1 MNARPEFTIHDLLAN
16 AVDRDPDRTAIIDR
30 GTQYRYRDLSRCANA
45 LAAALVD
52 RGVGVGDRIGI
63 YLEKSFEAGAAML
76 AVSQAGAVF
85 VNINPLLKP
94 RQVHYILKDCG
105 IQVMFGDADRLAALE
120 PESVRVAFYS
130 GSGPPATRVAIS
142 LEDIASILQR
152 GDDHYT
158 ARPVLETD
166 PAAIIYTSGSTGLP
180 KGVVLSHRNVVAG
193 AQIVSS
199 YLETSKDDRI
209 LAVLPFSFDY
219 GLNQLTT
226 ALRMGATLVL
236 QHSRLPGDLL
246 RSLHDYE
253 ITQVAGVP
261 PLWPLLLQSARSLE
275 QRPLIHLRC
284 LTNSGGRVPSRHLEE
299 LRQLL
304 PSTRIYL
311 MYGLTEAFRSTYLPP
326 EELDRGPDCIGKPV
340 PNTEIRVLDESG
352 QECGTGEIG
361 ELVHRGP
368 TVALGYWGKDAETR
382 AVFRPSPFAPPA
394 FDNRERVVYSGD
406 LVRRDADGFLHFIG
420 RRDGLI
426 KTQGYR
432 VSPEEV
438 EDLVI
443 STGFVREACTFGVS
457 DQEVGERIVA
467 VVVPRERDDGAVD
480 RIRAA
485 CVENSPPYL
494 VPRVILLAQELPKTP
509 SGKIDREM
517 IKDAFA
523 TG

>member
-1 MNARPEFTIHDLLAN
+1 MNARPEFTTHDLLAN
-16 AVDRDPDRTAIIDR
+16 TVDRDPDRTAIIDR
-30 GTQYRYRDLSRCANA
+30 GTQYRYRDLAGCANA
-45 LAAALVD
+45 LTTALLD
-52 RGVGVGDRIGI
+52 RGVGKGDRVGI
-63 YLEKSFEAGAAML
+63 YLEKSFEAVAAIL
-76 AVSQAGAVF
+76 AISQAGAVY

-105 IQVMFGDADRLAALE
+105 IQVLFGNADRLAVLE
-120 PESVRVAFYS
+120 PDSIRVAFYS
-130 GSGPPATRVAIS
+130 GNGPPPAGIAPSLTSVA
-142 LEDIASILQR
+142 DILQQ
-152 GDDHYT
+152 GGGQS
-158 ARPVLETD
+158 AQPVLETD

-219 GLNQLTT
+219 GLNQLMT

-236 QHSRLPGDLL
+236 QHSRMPGDLL
-246 RSLHDYE
+246 RSLREYE
-253 ITQVAGVP
+253 ITQLAGVP

-275 QRPLIHLRC
+275 ERPLIHLRC
-284 LTNSGGRVPSRHLEE
+284 LTNSGGRVPSRNLEE
-299 LRQLL
+299 LRRLL

-326 EELDRGPDCIGKPV
+326 EELDRGPDCIGKPI
-340 PNTEIRVLDESG
+340 PNTEIRVLDDSG
-352 QECGTGEIG
+352 QECGTGAIG

-368 TVALGYWGKDAETR
+368 TVALGYWGKDEETR
-382 AVFRPSPFAPPA
+382 AVFRPSPFAPAA

-438 EDLVI
+438 EDLII
-443 STGFVREACTFGVS
+443 STGIVREVCAFGVPDRES
-457 DQEVGERIVA
+457 GERIVA
-467 VVVPRERDDGAVD
+467 VVVPRDADDGAID
-480 RIRAA
+480 RIRAS
-485 CVENSPPYL
+485 CLENGPPHL
-494 VPRVILLAQELPKTP
+494 VPRVIRLARELPKTP